1 MDRTMRPYL
10 KHAYY
15 IRFPAWNEAGVW
27 SIIRLMPE
35 ETKEE
40 EPRPVVVR
48 REPEKDLV
56 SWTAPARPFKRRD
69 REFYITILA
78 IAGIVG
84 LVLFLIEGFMPV
96 ILIVSLVFLF
106 YVLSTVEP
114 ENIEYKI
121 TNKGIK
127 VVDKRTDWALMNR
140 FWFSRR
146 FDSELLVV
154 ETLGLPGRMELVI
167 NAGDKEEI
175 RKALSSYIV
184 EEEAPPSYLDK
195 AANWFAKKLPNS

>member
-1 MDRTMRPYL
+1 
-10 KHAYY
+10 
-15 IRFPAWNEAGVW
+15 
-27 SIIRLMPE
+27 MPE
-35 ETKEE
+35 EKEVKESTLKNPEE
-40 EPRPVVVR
+40 EPKPVVVR

-69 REFYITILA
+69 REFYITIIA
-78 IAGIVG
+78 IAFIVG
-84 LVLFLIEGFMPV
+84 LVLFLVEGFMPV

-121 TNKGIK
+121 TNKGVK
-127 VVDKRTDWALMNR
+127 VVGKRTDWGVMNR

-146 FDSELLVV
+146 FDSELVII

-167 NAGDKEEI
+167 NPSDKEGI
-175 RKALSSYIV
+175 RSALSAYLA

-195 AANWFAKKLPNS
+195 AANWFSKKLPSG

>member
-1 MDRTMRPYL
+1 
-10 KHAYY
+10 
-15 IRFPAWNEAGVW
+15 
-27 SIIRLMPE
+27 MPE

-127 VVDKRTDWALMNR
+127 VVDKRTDWSLINR

-167 NAGDKEEI
+167 NQEDKERI
-175 RKALSSYIV
+175 RKTLSSYIV

>member
-1 MDRTMRPYL
+1 
-10 KHAYY
+10 
-15 IRFPAWNEAGVW
+15 
-27 SIIRLMPE
+27 MPE
-35 ETKEE
+35 ESKEE

-127 VVDKRTDWALMNR
+127 IVDKRTGWALMNR

-154 ETLGLPGRMELVI
+154 ETFGLPGRMELVI
-167 NAGDKEEI
+167 NSKDKEEI
-175 RKALSSYIV
+175 KKALSSYVV